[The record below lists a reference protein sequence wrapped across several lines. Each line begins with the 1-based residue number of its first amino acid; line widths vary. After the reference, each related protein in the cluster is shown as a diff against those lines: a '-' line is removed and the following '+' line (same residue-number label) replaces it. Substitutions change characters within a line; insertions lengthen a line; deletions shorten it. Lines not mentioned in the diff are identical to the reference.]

1 MLGEANPFR
10 DSGMSSSYVSS
21 LLFHLRIIGRSGPT
35 VPNMDGGIKVE
46 YLLSSQQR
54 D

>member
-10 DSGMSSSYVSS
+10 DSGMSSFLSS
-21 LLFHLRIIGRSGPT
+21 MLFQLKIIGRSGPT

-46 YLLSSQQR
+46 YFLSSQLR

>member
-10 DSGMSSSYVSS
+10 DSGMSSFVSS
-21 LLFHLRIIGRSGPT
+21 LFFQLRVIGRSGPS